1 MKLGSLEKGYQ
12 LCFSCK
18 NACGGCSWSR
28 CGEPVDGWV
37 ATPTIILQ
45 NAEEKNSYSISECPQ
60 YEYDGFCKKCEKSKE
75 YRENDDFCSDICP
88 HFYRTMENL
97 CANWRPETLNKWENE
112 DKEDYPTILYL
123 TRTTLRDIIDSGFG
137 DDFNDEFEEE

>member
-45 NAEEKNSYSISECPQ
+45 NAEEKNSYSIAECPQ
-60 YEYDGFCKKCEKSKE
+60 YEYDGFCKNIVKMLIFVPIFVHTFIERWK
-75 YRENDDFCSDICP
+75 IC
-88 HFYRTMENL
+88 
-97 CANWRPETLNKWENE
+97 A
-112 DKEDYPTILYL
+112 PT
-123 TRTTLRDIIDSGFG
+123 GVQKH
-137 DDFNDEFEEE
+137 